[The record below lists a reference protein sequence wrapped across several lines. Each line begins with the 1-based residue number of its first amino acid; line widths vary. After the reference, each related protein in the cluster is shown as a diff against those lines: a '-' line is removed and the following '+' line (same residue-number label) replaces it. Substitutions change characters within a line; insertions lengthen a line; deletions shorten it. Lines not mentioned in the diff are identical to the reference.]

1 MGSHDEDPR
10 CHRVHVL
17 ELSLNRD
24 RGDYNQVADRTII
37 GLITSIQHPC
47 QHIASLYCA
56 LPLDMC
62 ILAASIIGLR
72 ATFVDTFTSSGSAL
86 VTCLIG

>member
-1 MGSHDEDPR
+1 MRSHDEDPP
-10 CHRVHVL
+10 CHHVHVL
-17 ELSLNRD
+17 ELSLNRY

-56 LPLDMC
+56 LALDMC
-62 ILAASIIGLR
+62 TPAASIIGLR